1 MTITPDAEDLLRL
14 EHQVCF
20 ALNNATRAFGAVYR
34 DALKDLGLT
43 YPQYLVM
50 IALWQHGELTVK
62 RLGELLRLDS
72 GTLSPLLKR
81 LEAAGLLV
89 RERSAVDE
97 RSVLVRT
104 TAAGEAMREQ
114 AAEVPRTI
122 ARRTGFDPD
131 ELRELHRLLGRLTE
145 RLDAAVV
152 GTVGEPETPGAAGR

>member
-1 MTITPDAEDLLRL
+1 MTTTPDAEDLLRL

-20 ALNNATRAFGAVYR
+20 ALHNATRAFGGIYR

-43 YPQYLVM
+43 YPQYLAM

-81 LEAAGLLV
+81 LETAGLVV
-89 RERSAVDE
+89 RERSALDE

-104 TAAGEAMREQ
+104 TAAGEALR
-114 AAEVPRTI
+114 AEAQSVPVTV
-122 ARRTGFDPD
+122 ARRTGLDPSD
-131 ELRELHRLLGRLTE
+131 LRELRALLGRLTD
-145 RLDAAVV
+145 RLDAA
-152 GTVGEPETPGAAGR
+152 GAGADAAGPTDC